1 MAFDGITVA
10 ALVKELSDHL
20 IDARIS
26 KIIQPEND
34 ALLVTC
40 KAADGQHRL
49 YLSASASLPL
59 CYLTPVNRQA
69 PLTAPNF
76 CMLVRKHIG
85 GGRIR
90 RITQPGLERII
101 RFEIEHLDEM
111 GDLCTKTLVVELM
124 GKHSNIIFCDSAD
137 QIIDSIKHI
146 SAMTSSV
153 REVLPG
159 RTYFIP
165 DTQSKKDP
173 LTVQESDFRQG
184 VFTRPMPLSKAL
196 YSTFT
201 GISPV
206 IAEELCHR
214 AGLDS
219 ERSALAVSEMEQ
231 IHLYHI
237 FSLLIEE
244 VKEAA
249 FSPRIYAKADGE
261 PVEFSALDLSMYH
274 DVRAAQFDTISEV
287 LQTYYEMRDK
297 VTRIRA
303 KSSDLRHIT
312 DTALQ
317 RTVRK
322 LELQE
327 KQMKDTAKM
336 DKYQLYGEMLH
347 TYGYDAQPGAKELTV
362 LNYYNNEELTI
373 PLDPTLS
380 ASENAKRYYDRYT
393 KLKRTAAALQVQ
405 METTRADLAQ
415 LESIQTFLNMAL
427 NEEDLVQV
435 KEELTQAGY
444 IRAKGP
450 AGKKRKIVSRPYHYR
465 NADGFDFYVGK
476 NNFQND
482 ELTFHF
488 ASGGDWWFH
497 SKGAPGSH
505 VILKTDGRDIPDSTF
520 EDAARLAGYYSA
532 QRQAGKA
539 EIDYVQKKE
548 VKKPNAAKPGFV
560 VYYTN
565 YSMVIEPDISH
576 LTLVDD

>member
-10 ALVKELSDHL
+10 ALVRELSQQL
-20 IDARIS
+20 QDARIT

-34 ALLVTC
+34 ALLITC
-40 KAADGQHRL
+40 KAADGQRRL

-59 CYLTPVNRQA
+59 AYLTPDNRQA

-76 CMLVRKHIG
+76 CMLLRKHIG

-111 GDLCTKTLVVELM
+111 GDLCRKALIVELM
-124 GKHSNIIFCDSAD
+124 GKHSNIIFCDD
-137 QIIDSIKHI
+137 QDRIIDSIKHI
-146 SAMTSSV
+146 SALTSSV

-159 RTYFIP
+159 RDYFIP
-165 DTQSKKDP
+165 DTQSKHDP
-173 LTVQESDFRQG
+173 LSLQEDDFRQQ
-184 VFTRPMPLSKAL
+184 VFVRPMPLSKAL
-196 YSTFT
+196 YSSYT

-206 IAEELCHR
+206 IAEEICHR

-219 ERSALAVSEMEQ
+219 ARSALSVSEMEQ

-237 FSLLIEE
+237 FSLLMEDVTEGRFAPGIVFRENG
-244 VKEAA
+244 
-249 FSPRIYAKADGE
+249 D
-261 PVEFSALDLSMYH
+261 PVEFSALELSMYR
-274 DVRAAQFDTISEV
+274 DLPRKDYDTISQV
-287 LQTYYEMRDK
+287 LKIFYEMRDK

-303 KSSDLRHIT
+303 KSADLRHIT
-312 DTALQ
+312 ETALQ

-347 TYGYDAQPGAKELTV
+347 TYGYDAQPGADKLTV
-362 LNYYNNEELTI
+362 INYYTNEELTI
-373 PLDPTLS
+373 PLDTTLS
-380 ASENAKRYYDRYT
+380 ASENAKKYYERYT
-393 KLKRTAAALQVQ
+393 KLKRTAQALQVQ
-405 METTRADLAQ
+405 LEQTKEDLAQ
-415 LESIQTFLNMAL
+415 LQSIQTFLNMAL

-435 KEELTQAGY
+435 KDELIQAGY

-450 AGKKRKIVSRPYHYR
+450 SGKKPRVLSKPYHYR

-476 NNFQND
+476 NNYQND

-488 ASGGDWWFH
+488 ATGGDWWFH

-505 VILKTDGRDIPDSTF
+505 VILKAGGREIPDSTF

-576 LTLVDD
+576 LTLVTD